1 MRVIE
6 KKSDIKQTVYPI
18 QVICNNCGSK
28 LEVEDGDAYVGH
40 LGAMYYKCPVCSEEN
55 MVDELEGI
63 TLTKDNIEFPI
74 HFYYFGNGVDLS
86 SEEIRKYINDAINFF
101 RNNPDNFCYTTGS
114 GNTGILVQNF
124 SGDHEYHVV
133 VTKDFYETEIPYGTK
148 DYDALESVNG
158 RWRNV
163 GIEAWRE
170 LRKEHDISRKN

>member
-1 MRVIE
+1 MKIIKSNKQTQIKYPMRV
-6 KKSDIKQTVYPI
+6 KCY
-18 QVICNNCGSK
+18 NCESE
-28 LEVEDGDAYVGH
+28 LEVEEQDTHVGYP
-40 LGAMYYKCPVCSEEN
+40 GAMYFTCPVCGKES
-55 MVDELEGI
+55 MIDELDGI
-63 TLTKDNIEFPI
+63 TLTKDNIEFPQ

-86 SEEIRKYINDAINFF
+86 SKEIRKYINDAINFF
-101 RNNPDNFCYTTGS
+101 RNNPDSFCYTTGS

-148 DYDALESVNG
+148 DYVALNSVDE